1 MTMGILWTGMVAA
14 ALVCGAVNGR
24 LTAVTAAALEGAGA
38 AVELTLAMAG
48 ALCLWS
54 GVLEVMARSGMADGL
69 SRLLRPVLRRLL
81 PRAGDDSETLAAL
94 SANVS
99 ANLLGLGNAATP
111 AGIRAAQRMAQG
123 YQQGEHTFTL
133 YEGGR
138 FHLLTY
144 REDGA
149 MDAVYP
155 QASRAYKGLDVAI
168 LHALLLERLL
178 GIDQANMKNQVN
190 LTYTRSLEE
199 AIGTV
204 DQQHAN
210 CAVLLN
216 PTKVEEIRDV
226 ALAGEKMPQKSTY
239 FYPKLITGLVMNK
252 MVD

>member
-111 AGIRAAQRMAQG
+111 AGIRAAQRLAQG
-123 YQQGEHTFTL
+123 C
-133 YEGGR
+133 GGV
-138 FHLLTY
+138 
-144 REDGA
+144 
-149 MDAVYP
+149 AVVGGVGNGGP
-155 QASRAYKGLDVAI
+155 
-168 LHALLLERLL
+168 
-178 GIDQANMKNQVN
+178 
-190 LTYTRSLEE
+190 
-199 AIGTV
+199 
-204 DQQHAN
+204 
-210 CAVLLN
+210 AVRR
-216 PTKVEEIRDV
+216 TS
-226 ALAGEKMPQKSTY
+226 AAAGEGVTWSLFPPGY
-239 FYPKLITGLVMNK
+239 CPCC
-252 MVD
+252 

>member
-54 GVLEVMARSGMADGL
+54 GVLEVMERSGMADGL

-123 YQQGEHTFTL
+123 C
-133 YEGGR
+133 GGV
-138 FHLLTY
+138 
-144 REDGA
+144 
-149 MDAVYP
+149 AVV
-155 QASRAYKGLDVAI
+155 GGV
-168 LHALLLERLL
+168 
-178 GIDQANMKNQVN
+178 GNG
-190 LTYTRSLEE
+190 
-199 AIGTV
+199 GT
-204 DQQHAN
+204 
-210 CAVLLN
+210 AVR
-216 PTKVEEIRDV
+216 PVFP
-226 ALAGEKMPQKSTY
+226 AAGEGVTWSLFPRGY
-239 FYPKLITGLVMNK
+239 CPCC
-252 MVD
+252 